1 MFTTLI
7 VEHNSTFR
15 QSLKDMLS
23 ERYPIMKFGEASDG
37 AEALQIIKTH
47 LPDLIFMDIR
57 LPGENGLEIT
67 RKIKRDYPQGRVII
81 LTNYDLAE
89 YRDTAYRYGADFFV
103 PKNSST
109 WEEITALVQSIFS
122 ETCTS
127 TPGVGT
133 KDC

>member
-7 VEHNSTFR
+7 VEDNSTFR
-15 QSLKDMLS
+15 QSLKDMLL

-37 AEALQIIKTH
+37 AEALEIIKTL

-67 RKIKRDYPQGRVII
+67 RKIKRDYRQARVII

-89 YRDTAYRYGADFFV
+89 YRDAAYRYGADFFL

-109 WEEITALVQSIFS
+109 LEEITALVESIFS
-122 ETCTS
+122 ETGAS
-127 TPGVGT
+127 APGVGAE
-133 KDC
+133 DC